1 MSRIG
6 KRPISIPPGV
16 EVNIMD
22 NMIRV
27 KGPLG
32 VIERP
37 IPFGISVRKET
48 DTIVVER
55 PNDDKFYKSLH
66 GTIRTVV
73 ANMVEGVSK
82 GFSKTLEII
91 GTGYRAQKQGEK
103 LLLNIGYSNPV
114 SFDPAGVA
122 FEVPDQTHV
131 VVKGIDKEKVGAIT
145 ANIRAVRPVNPY
157 SGKGIKYVTEIVIRK
172 LGKAGKVGVKK

>member
-6 KRPISIPPGV
+6 KRPISIPSGV
-16 EVNIMD
+16 EVTIDSNV
-22 NMIRV
+22 IRV

-32 VIERP
+32 VIERA
-37 IPFGISVRKET
+37 IPLEISVRKENNI
-48 DTIVVER
+48 IVVER

-66 GTIRTVV
+66 GTIRTVI

-114 SFDPAGVA
+114 SFEPNGVV
-122 FEVPDQTHV
+122 FELPDQTHV
-131 VVKGIDKEKVGAIT
+131 IVKGIDKENVGAMA

-157 SGKGIKYVTEIVIRK
+157 SGKGIKYVNEVVIRK
-172 LGKAGKVGVKK
+172 LGKAGKVGAKK